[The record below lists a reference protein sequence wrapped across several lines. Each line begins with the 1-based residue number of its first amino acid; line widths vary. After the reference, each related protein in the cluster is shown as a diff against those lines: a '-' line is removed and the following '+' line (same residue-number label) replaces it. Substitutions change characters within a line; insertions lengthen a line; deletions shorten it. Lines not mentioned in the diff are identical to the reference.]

1 MPDGYHETISIS
13 KISWLVK
20 QVIAK
25 RSNVPVQTVRHAH
38 SLQKR
43 YGYTDAG
50 KMDLAPDLNAKFD
63 KEGHPIIPLLE
74 PTETVEAKTV
84 GNLVILVRS
93 RFPGAK

>member
-1 MPDGYHETISIS
+1 MSKEAQQKITISR
-13 KISWLVK
+13 ISWLVK

-25 RSNVPVQTVRHAH
+25 RSNVSAQTVRHAH
-38 SLQKR
+38 SLKKK

-50 KMDLAPDLNAKFD
+50 KMDLAPDLNAKYD

-84 GNLVILVRS
+84 GDLVILVRS